1 MFREDELGRFKVE
14 QTLQNINFRVVFLNL
29 TEYVPSVCLQK
40 LFLQR
45 ELIVIFV
52 WTAVMISREHKTAI
66 LDRNNMTAIT
76 YTDKIMLLQTLRLFA
91 YTLLS
96 LLPAHGS

>member
-1 MFREDELGRFKVE
+1 ME

-29 TEYVPSVCLQK
+29 TEYVPGVCLQK

>member
-1 MFREDELGRFKVE
+1 MYQVCA
-14 QTLQNINFRVVFLNL
+14 
-29 TEYVPSVCLQK
+29 CLQK

-66 LDRNNMTAIT
+66 LDRNNVTAIT
-76 YTDKIMLLQTLRLFA
+76 YTDKINVIA
-91 YTLLS
+91 NS
-96 LLPAHGS
+96 